1 MTVTSVVEEIKGRLK
16 LEELVAE
23 SFTLTGKGRVLSTQ
37 QHDSLKV
44 RTDWQWWEWYSRGL
58 RGDVF
63 DWYQL
68 VHRCDFR
75 TALEELAYRAGV
87 ELRPLGADEQQA
99 LDAGRRHQAILEMAA
114 RYYHQVLMAHPGAR
128 AAREWCH
135 GRGWSTETME
145 REQIGY
151 VLSTDNRSL
160 SDDARGDADAP
171 LATQLRQ
178 AGLLEEPLS
187 KAVLSIP
194 AGMAI
199 YVHRDKGRAVY
210 LSGRSIEGKRHY
222 NLPEDLAGGKRP
234 YWNAPDGKGN
244 GSVLVVEGQADA
256 ISLGQVGVEA
266 MALCGVSG
274 SAVTWVTHVALDN
287 DEKGRQR
294 GLEVAMAINPMLPV
308 VTWPAECAGEAV
320 KDAADLV
327 RLAAGNRSVVLDAIE
342 GAQPALVALARRVK
356 GTRGDNRKALIRQLL
371 TAYGD
376 LDEITATDLKQQL
389 AAAMG
394 EGVQQLNRLLKAHK
408 KEQKEAEAE
417 EPAAAPLK
425 ATYSMGGHVGGY
437 LFEQCVLFL
446 PEGGAESFF
455 WVRTPEGKVERRQTL
470 DIGDT
475 TYVPYAPAQED
486 VITKRVLLFPSDMGQ
501 YENEAALFEETRA
514 FIHRWVDVDQFYE
527 QLATYYVFLTWVYD
541 AFHLVPYLRAI
552 GDTGTGKTRLMK
564 TVGTLCYRPMFLDGA
579 TSEAAIFHL
588 IDMAHGTMILDEAD
602 FPNSGYGA
610 LMSKILNVGNSKHN
624 CILRMQTKADGSYTI
639 VAYEVYGPKCIAGR
653 ALFED
658 RAVES
663 RCLVYRT
670 VGGRNRPDIKRNLN
684 DEFYAQATALRNKF
698 MSYRFR
704 HWQAEIE
711 VPDALSDRSIEPRL
725 DQVSMIIKAIIK
737 DASMLENLTTFVREY
752 NQRLIVDRQL
762 TTAAIVVQALA
773 NLYFNPDQTLM
784 GSRRDLSVQA
794 IYDQVVKLMGTFDQE
809 EKLSPRRIG
818 SLLIELG
825 LPDRERSNHNGRRQ
839 VIVPEETLR
848 ALMVRFGIEI
858 DAK

>member
-1 MTVTSVVEEIKGRLK
+1 MTASIVEEIKGRVK

-37 QHDSLKV
+37 EHDSLKV

-58 RGDVF
+58 RGDVV

-75 TALEELAYRAGV
+75 TALEALAQRAGV
-87 ELRPLGADEQQA
+87 ELRPLSADEQHA
-99 LDAGRRHQAILEMAA
+99 VDAGRRRAAVLEAAA
-114 RYYHQVLMAHPGAR
+114 RYYHQVLMSHPGAR

-135 GRGWSTETME
+135 GRGWTTETME

-151 VLSTDNRSL
+151 VLSTDNHSL
-160 SDDARGDADAP
+160 SDETRGEEVMP

-178 AGLLEEPLS
+178 AGLLDEPLAR
-187 KAVLSIP
+187 AVLSLP
-194 AGMAI
+194 AGMVI

-210 LSGRSIEGKRHY
+210 LSGRSVEGKRHY
-222 NLPEDLAGGKRP
+222 NLPEELAGGKRP
-234 YWNAPDGKGN
+234 YWNAPAGKSGA
-244 GSVLVVEGQADA
+244 GVLVVEGQADA
-256 ISLGQVGVEA
+256 ISLGQCGIEA

-274 SAVTWVTHVALDN
+274 HAVTWVTHVALDN

-294 GLEVAMAINPMLPV
+294 GLEVAMGINPLLPV
-308 VTWPAECAGEAV
+308 VTWPAEWDGQPV

-327 RLAAGNRSVVLDAIE
+327 RLAGGDVVLAAIDNAE
-342 GAQPALVALARRVK
+342 PALVTLARRVK

-371 TAYGD
+371 TAYDD
-376 LDEITATDLKQQL
+376 LDEIVATDMKQTV

-394 EGVQQLNRLLKAHK
+394 EGVQQFNRLLKAHK
-408 KEQKEAEAE
+408 KEQKEAE
-417 EPAAAPLK
+417 EPEAAPLK

-437 LFEQCVLFL
+437 LFEQCVRFL
-446 PEGGAESFF
+446 PEGGADTFY
-455 WVRTPEGKVERRQTL
+455 WVRTPEGKVEKRQTL
-470 DIGDT
+470 DVGDT

-501 YENEAALFEETRA
+501 YAGEAALFEETRA

-624 CILRMQTKADGSYTI
+624 CILRMQTKADGTYTI

-698 MSYRFR
+698 MAYRFR
-704 HWQAEIE
+704 HWQPEID

-737 DASMLENLTTFVREY
+737 DPAMLENLTSFVRDY

-773 NLYFNPDQTLM
+773 NIYFNPEQTLM
-784 GSRRDLSVQA
+784 GPKRDLSVQA
-794 IYDQVVKLMGTFDQE
+794 IYEEVVKLMGTFDQE
-809 EKLSPRRIG
+809 EKLSPRKIG
-818 SLLIELG
+818 AILIELG
-825 LPDRERSNHNGRRQ
+825 LPDRDRNHAGRRQ

-848 ALMVRFGIEI
+848 SLMVRFGIENG
-858 DAK
+858 AN